1 MNSAALVL
9 VLDNVRSL
17 YNVGAIFRL
26 ADGLGVDQ
34 IMLCGI
40 TPKPPRAEIHK
51 TALGA
56 EAHVKWRYFGST
68 TDCISELKNNKYH
81 VVALEITASSQPLLN
96 FKPIFPLALIVGHE
110 RDGISSD
117 LLQGVDS
124 RVYIPMFGH
133 AKSLNVATATAI
145 ACWNKKMYNA

>member
-1 MNSAALVL
+1 MNSHEVVL

-40 TPKPPRAEIHK
+40 TPEPPRAEIHK

-56 EAHVKWRYFGST
+56 ETHVRWSYYQST
-68 TDCISELKNNKYH
+68 ADCVSTLKQKH
-81 VVALEITASSQPLLN
+81 HQIVALEITDKSESLQTFMPY
-96 FKPIFPLALIVGHE
+96 FPLALIVGHE
-110 RDGISSD
+110 RDGISD
-117 LLQGVDS
+117 KLLQDVDS
-124 RVYIPMFGH
+124 RVHIPMLGH
-133 AKSLNVATATAI
+133 AKSLNVSTAVAI
-145 ACWNKKMYNA
+145 ACWHIKNIH

>member
-1 MNSAALVL
+1 MNSHIVVL

-26 ADGLGVDQ
+26 ADGLGIDQ

-40 TPKPPRAEIHK
+40 TPEPPRAEIHK

-68 TDCISELKNNKYH
+68 ADCVSTLKTNLYQI
-81 VVALEITASSQPLLN
+81 VALEITNESEPLQT
-96 FKPIFPLALIVGHE
+96 FKPHFPLALIVGHE
-110 RDGISSD
+110 RDGISD
-117 LLQGVDS
+117 KLLRDVDS
-124 RVYIPMFGH
+124 RVHIPMLGH
-133 AKSLNVATATAI
+133 ANSLNVATAVAI
-145 ACWNKKMYNA
+145 ACWHIKNIH